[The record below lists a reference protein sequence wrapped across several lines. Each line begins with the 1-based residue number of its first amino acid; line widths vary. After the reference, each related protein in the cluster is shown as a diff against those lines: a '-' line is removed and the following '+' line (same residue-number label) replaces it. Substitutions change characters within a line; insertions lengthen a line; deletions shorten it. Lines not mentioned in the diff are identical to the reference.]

1 MTMLSDYRSA
11 FKESKR
17 RAAENKDRIRDL
29 EKRRVE
35 TVKQIQVFISQ
46 DNLARTRINELEK
59 EKGDLIQG
67 HQVIISVRVA
77 REYLAK
83 QRINEL

>member
-1 MTMLSDYRSA
+1 MTTLSDYRSA

-17 RAAENKDRIRDL
+17 RAAENEDRIRDL

-67 HQVIISVRVA
+67 YQVVISVRVA
-77 REYLAK
+77 RECLAK